1 MPTTGADR
9 PLRLLAAAPTPESGR
24 PPPESASP
32 KELTPRRKSVKNA
45 CHYCHIKKTKC
56 DSKRPSCSRCSTRQL
71 ECVYDTIH
79 KGTTKAQSAE
89 SEINRLRN
97 AVTELSRTL
106 DILKHGTLDEAQAML
121 TSIRQGVQNDRN
133 ESKSQSQD
141 SLEATTS
148 SNGPPVSYRSPPLL
162 FDRSEWGRGPSPTR
176 DNNEPDSTLDPARS
190 DSEPAFDNLQ
200 LQPDNESAPQQSNG
214 FHNLPFSNSI
224 LANHYPGAIQQQQH
238 NNVFRPLWS
247 ILPLTTRP
255 GASSVTDSV
264 AFTLRQARSLIQS
277 GQSAEEVAGRNCNI
291 AALFD
296 ENQYN
301 RTSLL
306 SKWSARLVFSIQHKN
321 RTFSAFAATH
331 LVWILARWMIDPQPE
346 TYEAVPE
353 WFRPTMAQ
361 LWTPHVDLIDF
372 FIWPTLRDMVVDNPD
387 TLQRDWRWLED
398 TSRTIDCDWFV
409 NSDLALET
417 DPITGEVRL
426 IDAAKVGHSTALFAE
441 QLANWSVESPA
452 RQCIEDMDSVV
463 RVRANSNYSS
473 T

>member
-24 PPPESASP
+24 PPSESASP
-32 KELTPRRKSVKNA
+32 KELIPRRKLIKNA
-45 CHYCHIKKTKC
+45 CRYCQTKKTKC
-56 DSKRPSCSRCSTRQL
+56 DGKRPSCSRCSTRQL
-71 ECVYDTIH
+71 ECVYDTLYE
-79 KGTTKAQSAE
+79 GMTKHQSAE
-89 SEINRLRN
+89 SEISRLQN

-106 DILKHGTLDEAQAML
+106 DVLKLGTLAEAQAML
-121 TSIRQGVQNDRN
+121 ASIRQGVQNDRN

-148 SNGPPVSYRSPPLL
+148 SNSRPTHNGLPGSYGFPPLL

-176 DNNEPDSTLDPARS
+176 DKNEPDSTLDPGRS

-224 LANHYPGAIQQQQH
+224 LANHYPRAIQQQQH

-255 GASSVTDSV
+255 GAPSVTESV

-301 RTSLL
+301 RTNLL
-306 SKWSARLVFSIQHKN
+306 SKWSAQLVFSIQHKN

-331 LVWILARWMIDPQPE
+331 LVWILARWMIDPRPD

-361 LWTPHVDLIDF
+361 LWAPHVDLIDF
-372 FIWPTLRDMVVDNPD
+372 FIWPALRDMVVDNPD
-387 TLQRDWRWLED
+387 ALQRDWRWLED
-398 TSRTIDCDWFV
+398 TSRTVDCDWFV

-417 DPITGEVRL
+417 DPTTGEVRL
-426 IDAAKVGHSTALFAE
+426 IDAAKVGHSTAVAFAG
-441 QLANWSVESPA
+441 A
-452 RQCIEDMDSVV
+452 
-463 RVRANSNYSS
+463 
-473 T
+473 